1 MTPFWLCGLGLVLCS
16 RSLSRGTYTQDL
28 EHLACSL
35 LWCLPSWHVGL
46 ANATH
51 PWLEGHLLLLPLSL
65 SPSCPVIHQDM
76 CSWSKSIPTMHS
88 GVIWKKNI
96 RNLYRI
102 GGTELH
108 IFFSVLSGAPEC
120 LLWLVAL
127 TSWSKFGGRQVH
139 LAAWR
144 VLVGWISHLA
154 LAF

>member
-1 MTPFWLCGLGLVLCS
+1 MWSWLGAVFPIVIKRDLHPRSRTPSMFCLVVP
-16 RSLSRGTYTQDL
+16 SLPACRFSQCHPSMVGRAFAP
-28 EHLACSL
+28 LASFFL
-35 LWCLPSWHVGL
+35 
-46 ANATH
+46 N
-51 PWLEGHLLLLPLSL
+51 
-65 SPSCPVIHQDM
+65 PSCPMIYQDM

-88 GVIWKKNI
+88 SVTWKKNI

-108 IFFSVLSGAPEC
+108 IFFSALSGAPEC

-127 TSWSKFGGRQVH
+127 TSWSRLGGLQVH